1 MSATTSVSVPAH
13 ALHPSVTHEATRLR
27 LTGPG
32 LPADHDLMR
41 FAPLAAAGAVPVPDL
56 LAEGADRAEL
66 DPYVAGLVL
75 IGHLRSEDDDAQEIV
90 LDGATGRVF
99 TMYLFEDHPRLIDV
113 IPLAPS
119 VDALARFLA
128 HVDDFRA
135 MRGRFA
141 VLTGRTGPEVVS
153 EAERLLTAAFTEEDW
168 GDGDWGSAGPR
179 PGWDHEIPAVWRIAS
194 TIRPLPLVARPG
206 HGLLLDLPDGL
217 LDEEFGAEEMV
228 RVDAAELPDALTHEP
243 TRRFL
248 TEVGLPKVELMFGL
262 WGDEDLLRPL
272 AQREAEAEGEARTGT
287 EHTSPADDARSRLP
301 ADADRLITLGSLVH
315 DFEVVIDGRTGLLSY
330 HEYGADTTTPVNADI
345 STLAFTVWMYSR
357 EQRLD
362 QEHDFTQDF
371 YHQLADT
378 MTEVLGSV
386 DPVACLPAKDADDYR
401 YWPEVFHDEAGGVL

>member
-32 LPADHDLMR
+32 LPADHGLMR
-41 FAPLAAAGAVPVPDL
+41 FAPLARAGAVPVPDL

-66 DPYVAGLVL
+66 DPYIAGLVL

-90 LDGATGRVF
+90 LDGTTGHVF
-99 TMYLFEDHPRLIDV
+99 TMYLFEDSPRLIDV

-135 MRGRFA
+135 LRGQFA
-141 VLTGRTGPEVVS
+141 VLAGRTGREVVA
-153 EAERLLTAAFTEEDW
+153 EAERLLTAGFTEEDW

-179 PGWDHEIPAVWRIAS
+179 SGWDHEIPAVWRIAS
-194 TIRPLPLVARPG
+194 TIRPLSLIARPG
-206 HGLLLDLPDGL
+206 QGLLLDLPDGL

-228 RVDAAELPDALTHEP
+228 RVEAAELPDALTHEP

-262 WGDEDLLRPL
+262 WGEEDLLQTL
-272 AQREAEAEGEARTGT
+272 DGT
-287 EHTSPADDARSRLP
+287 
-301 ADADRLITLGSLVH
+301 DRLISLGSLVH

-362 QEHDFTQDF
+362 REHDFTQDF
-371 YHQLADT
+371 YYQLADT
-378 MTEVLGSV
+378 MVEVLASV